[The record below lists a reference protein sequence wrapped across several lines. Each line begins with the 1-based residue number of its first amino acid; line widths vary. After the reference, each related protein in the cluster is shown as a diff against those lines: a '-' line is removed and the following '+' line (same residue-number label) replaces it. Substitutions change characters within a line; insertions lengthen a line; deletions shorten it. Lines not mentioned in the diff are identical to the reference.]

1 MIIVNSN
8 KEERYF
14 NFDYWIEQ
22 KFSYEDIDCLQEAA
36 SLNNKE
42 KNLLDELNR
51 FYATNILERWYSLKE
66 ATYIINNFEFIG
78 YTKID
83 EPQTNFSIDYVKNIS
98 NKIINLT
105 ENDTR
110 LSKPKKKKFL
120 KFDQMSYVN
129 MTMINRIIEHRQR
142 KESKIKNIQTRR
154 DVFNISYSDIRN
166 YVNKNNLIINTNS
179 LINYIK
185 INNSN
190 QIKAIDMSILFT
202 NKLSLIKSE
211 IRTCRKDIEDLN
223 SNNNIPR
230 HEKVEM
236 TKSKYVELLLK
247 IKNYEIPILK
257 FNEILTL
264 FSEYESN
271 YRKHNFYYTQII
283 QKKSAYLL
291 SLFDWSRP
299 QIKNKL
305 IDIEPV
311 AKNDTK
317 LDSIVDWIYQGK
329 INTHGAKT
337 LIIKELNEAKKIYLE
352 KLLLYEYVQLHT
364 QLKRIVSLQNFI

>member
-283 QKKSAYLL
+283 QKNQHIYYLYL
-291 SLFDWSRP
+291 TGVDH
-299 QIKNKL
+299 KL
-305 IDIEPV
+305 
-311 AKNDTK
+311 
-317 LDSIVDWIYQGK
+317 K
-329 INTHGAKT
+329 IN
-337 LIIKELNEAKKIYLE
+337 
-352 KLLLYEYVQLHT
+352 
-364 QLKRIVSLQNFI
+364 

>member
-1 MIIVNSN
+1 M
-8 KEERYF
+8 
-14 NFDYWIEQ
+14 
-22 KFSYEDIDCLQEAA
+22 
-36 SLNNKE
+36 
-42 KNLLDELNR
+42 
-51 FYATNILERWYSLKE
+51 
-66 ATYIINNFEFIG
+66 
-78 YTKID
+78 
-83 EPQTNFSIDYVKNIS
+83 
-98 NKIINLT
+98 
-105 ENDTR
+105 
-110 LSKPKKKKFL
+110 
-120 KFDQMSYVN
+120 
-129 MTMINRIIEHRQR
+129 
-142 KESKIKNIQTRR
+142 
-154 DVFNISYSDIRN
+154 FNISYSDIRN

-283 QKKSAYLL
+283 QKSAYLL

-337 LIIKELNEAKKIYLE
+337 LIIKELNEAKKYI
-352 KLLLYEYVQLHT
+352 
-364 QLKRIVSLQNFI
+364 